1 MSRAVLLREQVQSAL
16 GDRWEAAFRAEKW
29 SPGET
34 IRCELAEIPRGTL
47 TEIAGPASSGRTT
60 VLHALFAAVSAAQE
74 FCALIDADDAF
85 DPASASAA
93 GVRLSQVLW
102 VRCGGNVEHALKAAD
117 LLAQAGGFGIVAF
130 DLADTPERIAR
141 HIPLASWFR
150 LRHAVENTR
159 TALVSVGR
167 RINAASCSTLKIELS
182 RNRVLWRGQAPGKL
196 LQGVDVIA
204 QRTRRHRSDRE
215 PLTLVGPDCIRR
227 ADCIGL
233 PEVTSQSKVSP
244 CKSPAGYK
252 PAH

>member
-1 MSRAVLLREQVQSAL
+1 MKDSALLRKQVQSAL
-16 GDRWEAAFRAEKW
+16 GSRWEDVFHVDKR
-29 SPGET
+29 SPTGA
-34 IRCELAEIPRGTL
+34 IGSCVGEIPRGTL

-60 VLHALFAAVSAAQE
+60 VLHTLFAAVSAAQE

-102 VRCGGNVEHALKAAD
+102 VRCGGNVEHALKATD

-130 DLADTPERIAR
+130 DLADTPEPIAR
-141 HIPLASWFR
+141 RIPLASWFR

-215 PLTLVGPDCIRR
+215 QLTLVGPDCIRR

-233 PEVTSQSKVSP
+233 REVTSQSKE
-244 CKSPAGYK
+244 AD
-252 PAH
+252 